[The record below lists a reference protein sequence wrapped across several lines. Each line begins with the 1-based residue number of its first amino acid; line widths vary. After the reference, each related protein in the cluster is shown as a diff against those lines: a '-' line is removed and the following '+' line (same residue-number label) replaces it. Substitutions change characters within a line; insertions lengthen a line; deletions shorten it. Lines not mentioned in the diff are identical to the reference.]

1 MTPFDE
7 LTLAEV
13 EEMTAVCFGGK
24 SLADADPF
32 NVAGG
37 VMFMTRKRD
46 SPGLTW
52 EEFKQTTRMHEI
64 NAFASLMNEDELNP
78 TNGVRN

>member
-13 EEMTAVCFGGK
+13 EEMTAVC
-24 SLADADPF
+24 LAGLPISEADPF

-37 VMFMTRKRD
+37 VMYMTHRRD
-46 SPGLTW
+46 RPELTW
-52 EEFKQTTRMHEI
+52 DEFKRTTRMREI

>member
-1 MTPFDE
+1 MTPFDD

-13 EEMTAVCFGGK
+13 EEMTTVCFGGL

-37 VMFMTRKRD
+37 VMFMTRRRD
-46 SPGLTW
+46 QPELTW
-52 EEFKQTTRMHEI
+52 DGFKQTTRMHEI
-64 NAFASLMNEDELNP
+64 NTFAALMNEDELNP
-78 TNGVRN
+78 TNGVKN

>member
-13 EEMTAVCFGGK
+13 EEMSAVCFGGLPL
-24 SLADADPF
+24 SEADPF

-37 VMFMTRKRD
+37 VMYMTRRREQ
-46 SPGLTW
+46 PGLSW
-52 EEFKQTTRMHEI
+52 EEFKQTTRMYEI
-64 NAFASLMNEDELNP
+64 NQFAALMNEDDLNP